1 MVHTVFAVPFTSKEI
16 KCVVTYAFFWVIPR
30 HLNFVCWHF
39 RTLCPIF
46 TGRYV
51 WRILHFYLPMKME
64 QTECSETS
72 AYKIQTPE
80 NYSEERYNIQDT
92 AKVWNQD
99 TKSEHLKNTLFSD
112 MYTNGPTHFSIEK
125 FVVPWPWSLKW
136 MKSNMKILTNLVL
149 QMQGNGPY
157 RLR

>member
-1 MVHTVFAVPFTSKEI
+1 MLYILVFQTFALFWMLHV
-16 KCVVTYAFFWVIPR
+16 FFLVIPR
-30 HLNFVCWHF
+30 LLNFICRRF
-39 RTLCPIF
+39 GSLCLF
-46 TGRYV
+46 H
-51 WRILHFYLPMKME
+51 LHTYLRVKME

-99 TKSEHLKNTLFSD
+99 SKSEHLKNTLFSD